1 MLKELKYLL
10 FLLVI
15 SIFFFFVIKY
25 YISDNNKKDSYRSL
39 KSIDQK
45 IINFS
50 QDLILLKNNTNNI
63 VEYVEKT
70 KDRNKK
76 KYNFWILT
84 NNNE

>member
-15 SIFFFFVIKY
+15 SIFFFFVLKY
-25 YISDNNKKDSYRSL
+25 YISDNNKKNSYRSL
-39 KSIDQK
+39 KKIDQK
-45 IINFS
+45 IVSFS
-50 QDLILLKNNTNNI
+50 QNLILLKNNTENI

-70 KDRNKK
+70 KDKNKK
-76 KYNFWILT
+76 KYNFWILK